1 MRFISSLLWIQ
12 QGISKTP
19 TKLKLEKNEMK
30 QIFADLKHKKATKH
44 DQEDDEVENDDQNN
58 KDTDKKY
65 NLDDYDN
72 EGMSIKLFNSFNLII
87 II

>member
-30 QIFADLKHKKATKH
+30 QIFADLKHKKANKH
-44 DQEDDEVENDDQNN
+44 EQEDEEDDDQNN

-65 NLDDYDN
+65 NMDDYDN
-72 EGMSIKLFNSFNLII
+72 EGVSIKLFDFF
-87 II
+87 